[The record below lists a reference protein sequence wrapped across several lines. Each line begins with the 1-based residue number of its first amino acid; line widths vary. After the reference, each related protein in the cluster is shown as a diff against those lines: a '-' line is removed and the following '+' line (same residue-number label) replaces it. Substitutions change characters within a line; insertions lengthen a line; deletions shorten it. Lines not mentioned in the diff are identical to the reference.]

1 MGKVK
6 DMVTGVMCD
15 YGVDDEKAKRILEEE
30 WALDALKNKE
40 DEKWSETR
48 KQMSKR
54 AKKFFN
60 ILRGGTNEDR

>member
-40 DEKWSETR
+40 DEKWGETR
-48 KQMSKR
+48 KQIITVS
-54 AKKFFN
+54 KKFFN
-60 ILRGGTNEDR
+60 VMRGGK